1 MLSLCIGILVG
12 LIFNLILFFVSW
24 LFKYQE
30 NKAIEREIE
39 EEKERVL
46 AVLKDLEEINK
57 ILREQEEE
65 LFLEVLKA
73 INNTEGMNNVDN

>member
-46 AVLKDLEEINK
+46 AVLKDLKEINK
-57 ILREQEEE
+57 ILREQDEE
-65 LFLEVLKA
+65 LFLKA
-73 INNTEGMNNVDN
+73 INNTEGMNNVDD